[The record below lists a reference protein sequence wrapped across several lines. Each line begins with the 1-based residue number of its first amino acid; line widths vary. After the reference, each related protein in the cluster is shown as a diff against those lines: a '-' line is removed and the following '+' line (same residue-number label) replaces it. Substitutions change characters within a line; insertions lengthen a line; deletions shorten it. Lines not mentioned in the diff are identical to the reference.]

1 MANSILQTEKE
12 CFVCRTTQDL
22 QDHHIFFGTA
32 NRKQSEKYG
41 LKVWLCMR
49 HHTGDRGVHF
59 DKGLDRKLKEM
70 AQAKFEETHTR
81 EEFIKIFGR
90 NYL

>member
-1 MANSILQTEKE
+1 MLRMPDYTRLTGSPHIL
-12 CFVCRTTQDL
+12 RY
-22 QDHHIFFGTA
+22 
-32 NRKQSEKYG
+32 RKQSEKYG

-70 AQAKFEETHTR
+70 AQTKFEEAHTR

>member
-1 MANSILQTEKE
+1 MKSILQEKKE

-22 QDHHIFFGTA
+22 QLHHVLYGTS
-32 NRKQSEKYG
+32 NRKQADKYG
-41 LKVWLCMR
+41 LTVWLCLR
-49 HHTGDRGVHF
+49 HHTGDRGIHF
-59 DKGLDRKLKEM
+59 DKVLDLKLKEM

>member
-1 MANSILQTEKE
+1 MKSILQDTKE
-12 CFVCRTTQDL
+12 CFECRTTQDL

-32 NRKQSEKYG
+32 NRKQAEKYG

-49 HHTGDRGVHF
+49 HHTGSEGVHSDREF
-59 DKGLDRKLKEM
+59 DLKLKEM
-70 AQAKFEETHTR
+70 AQAKFEETHSR